1 MERSLLFRP
10 RLGFGI
16 FCLLLIAWFFGSANA
31 MTFEIVQVGDE
42 PAIIS
47 HGEIVSGDADRLR
60 MVLIARAKHSLNS
73 PEFPRHPAGSVFAF
87 SQTLPV
93 TACRS

>member
-60 MVLIARAKHSLNS
+60 MVLIARAKHKGIFSPGTYKSRRKCSSSL
-73 PEFPRHPAGSVFAF
+73 
-87 SQTLPV
+87 
-93 TACRS
+93 